1 MQAHEYFIAILNKA
15 IEKAGSASRLARALN
30 VAPNMITRW
39 SKGERFPNLKSI
51 QPVFDY
57 VNEEFRTGDAIVD
70 KTVRFVNPRLVK
82 AAEQLEE
89 PDADDFLAAPV
100 VGEVGAGPGYF
111 DQNQVKRWMLADMT
125 HPAIRGRRNLIAVE
139 IGRGS
144 TSMLPLLHP
153 GDVVLVDRDDRDVSY
168 PGRIMLVRDPDG
180 AGMVKRVKMERHP
193 RIGWQI
199 VYFSDNASAHPPL
212 LYSLD
217 EDFDGSMENAIVGRV
232 VFAMQDVKNR

>member
-1 MQAHEYFIAILNKA
+1 MQAYEYFIAMLNKA
-15 IEKAGSASRLARALN
+15 IDKAGSPSRLARALDI
-30 VAPNMITRW
+30 APNMITRW
-39 SKGERFPNLKSI
+39 SKGERCPNLKSI

-57 VNEEFRTGDAIVD
+57 LNEEFRTRELAVD
-70 KTVRFVNPRLVK
+70 KDVHFVNPRLAK
-82 AAEQLEE
+82 AAERLEA
-89 PDADDFLAAPV
+89 PVADDFLAAPV

-111 DQNQVKRWMLADMT
+111 DQEQVERWMLADMN

-139 IGRGS
+139 IGRNS

-153 GDVVLVDRDDRDVSY
+153 GDMVLVDRDDRDVSY
-168 PGRIMLVRDPDG
+168 PGSIMLVRDPDG

-199 VYFSDNASAHPPL
+199 VYFSDNASANPPL
-212 LYSLD
+212 IYSLD

-232 VFAMQDVKNR
+232 VFAMQDVKNS